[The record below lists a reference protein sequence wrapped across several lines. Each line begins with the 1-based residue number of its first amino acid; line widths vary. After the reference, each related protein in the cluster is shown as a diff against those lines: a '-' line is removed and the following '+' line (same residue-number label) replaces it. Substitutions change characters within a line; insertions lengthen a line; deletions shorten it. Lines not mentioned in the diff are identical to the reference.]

1 MKKLITLFFCSLLFL
16 SCNQI
21 SKSIDETFKTN
32 DSPINRTDHKPVD
45 IQKTQTNTQQKE
57 LRENSEH
64 HFLSDVDGLKK
75 AEEELRKLPQYNG
88 KEIFIYSLVYF
99 YDDGRINIKLQHPEN
114 PKYIDSYEYKDNRW
128 SEPKPIQLSIRDN
141 IQDQLISLNKI
152 DFANAAKVSAVLNQ
166 KSEHIEGAKAPE
178 SIYISIRKNQI
189 YWYPTNING
198 SRERYSIQFNDDG
211 TLKSFEQ
218 D

>member
-1 MKKLITLFFCSLLFL
+1 MKKLITFFCSLLFL

-21 SKSIDETFKTN
+21 SKSIDETFKSN
-32 DSPINRTDHKPVD
+32 DTTINKTDDKSVD
-45 IQKTQTNTQQKE
+45 IEKTQTNTQQKE
-57 LRENSEH
+57 LSKNSEH

-75 AEEELRKLPQYNG
+75 AEEELRRLPQYNG
-88 KEIFIYSLVYF
+88 KEIFIYSLLYF
-99 YDDGRINIKLQHPEN
+99 YDNGRINIKLQHPEN
-114 PKYIDSYEYKDNRW
+114 PKYIDSYEYENNEW

-152 DFANAAKVSAVLNQ
+152 NFANVAKVSAVLNK
-166 KSEHIEGAKAPE
+166 KSENIEGAKPPE
-178 SIYISIRKNQI
+178 SVYISIRKNQI
-189 YWYPTNING
+189 YWYPTTING